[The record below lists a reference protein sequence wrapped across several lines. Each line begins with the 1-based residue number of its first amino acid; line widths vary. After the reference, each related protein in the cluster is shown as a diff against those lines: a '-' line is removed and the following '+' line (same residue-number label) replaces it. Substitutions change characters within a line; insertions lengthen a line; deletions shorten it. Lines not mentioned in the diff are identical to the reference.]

1 MFEINMLEEHQEAIH
16 ATNNG
21 TFGAPSVEFL
31 AWLESLHSASDSLSV
46 KTNITEEENKND

>member
-21 TFGAPSVEFL
+21 TFGVTSTEFIN
-31 AWLESLHSASDSLSV
+31 WLESLHSASDCLAV
-46 KTNITEEENKND
+46 KTNITEEEN